1 MVFDPGQR
9 SFTQFPGAGVHR
21 LFIRDTVQPFPRETF
36 GKIPRLKVQWLHP
49 GSPALL
55 TKQPGMVRVIKGR
68 LRSKGRVTN
77 NATAEACQPPTQ
89 PHRPEAEI
97 TQRHPPVATTLDVT
111 PCQE

>member
-77 NATAEACQPPTQ
+77 NATVEAWQPP
-89 PHRPEAEI
+89 PHPPLPECKI
-97 TQRHPPVATTLDVT
+97 THRHPPAST
-111 PCQE
+111 PPALAPFQT